1 MAPHK
6 FQELL
11 EVSQHRPLTTEE
23 KSSLEALFLEY
34 PELRTEWQS
43 EMALSALLNRAFV
56 SEPSTDLLDSV
67 MLELERNQPQPGHSV
82 ASRLFDRFSRISFR
96 PSVLIPFSMAAVVIC
111 SLTLLDRSSFYPETS
126 SIKALSS
133 PEFAEG
139 ASAILA
145 PDTIHDFEAILY
157 SVEVDKMVDKELLTA
172 LESLR

>member
-1 MAPHK
+1 
-6 FQELL
+6 
-11 EVSQHRPLTTEE
+11 
-23 KSSLEALFLEY
+23 
-34 PELRTEWQS
+34 
-43 EMALSALLNRAFV
+43 
-56 SEPSTDLLDSV
+56 
-67 MLELERNQPQPGHSV
+67 
-82 ASRLFDRFSRISFR
+82 
-96 PSVLIPFSMAAVVIC
+96 MAAVVIC